1 MSSTSAFPVRGLRWT
16 VDDTAR
22 RLGLGRDGY
31 DLTAEQR
38 AAVGAPLGPGLLIA
52 GAGSGKTE
60 VMAARVLHLV
70 ASGQV
75 RPDAVLGLTFPFKPT
90 ASLAGRIR
98 SVLERLRDHTARLGA
113 AQVTDRSGAR
123 SIAPAV
129 APDL

>member
-38 AAVGAPLGPGLLIA
+38 AAVGAPLAPGLLIA

-70 ASGQV
+70 ATAQV
-75 RPDAVLGLTFPFKPT
+75 NPDEVLGLTFTVKAT
-90 ASLAGRIR
+90 ASLAERIR
-98 SVLERLRDHTARLGA
+98 SVLARLRAEYPQAQDHT
-113 AQVTDRSGAR
+113 S
-123 SIAPAV
+123 
-129 APDL
+129 